1 MNRLF
6 TLLAFLIFTITF
18 SQSYD
23 DIMNYSSFYNK
34 EFKSFKD
41 YIKKNPIVDTEK
53 FGIQKVIYRINDY
66 SLALEESEK
75 DNGLIS
81 SFFLYSK
88 TKDSDKSSND
98 WYNII
103 KKIESN
109 KSFIPVEVLFEDK
122 NKDFKTNEM
131 KTQEMIILL
140 RSLKDL
146 EKINYG
152 VRYKKD
158 NLFYSFFVVDET
170 FVFSLKDKL

>member
-1 MNRLF
+1 MNKIF
-6 TLLAFLIFTITF
+6 TILSFFAFTITF

-34 EFKSFKD
+34 GFKSFKD
-41 YIKKNPIVDTEK
+41 YIKKDPIVDTEK

-66 SLALEESEK
+66 SLAMEESEK

-81 SFFLYSK
+81 SIFLYSK

-103 KKIESN
+103 KKIELN
-109 KSFIPVEVLFEDK
+109 ELFVPVEVLFEDN
-122 NKDFKTNEM
+122 NKDFKSKEM

-140 RSLKDL
+140 RSLKEL
-146 EKINYG
+146 EKVNYG
-152 VRYKKD
+152 VTYKKD
-158 NLFYSFFVVDET
+158 GLFYSFFVVDGS